1 MLCHDQAQCSFKWDG
16 DHEVFVRHTQ
26 KRIVCVAST
35 FDYTYSVTTT
45 DAAMMRQTANV
56 VCKSDGGIAPGTGG
70 AVGWLRLVDATM
82 DAKVLQSYV
91 DVSPSA
97 VKAGPVEV
105 AGVDSGV
112 LVTVGVSEEAG
123 GMLCHDQAQC
133 SFKWDGDHEVF
144 VRHTQKRIVC
154 VASTFDYTYR
164 VTASGATANVVCK
177 SDGGIAMGGG
187 GAAVG
192 WLRLVDATM
201 DAKV

>member
-1 MLCHDQAQCSFKWDG
+1 MGKWDG

-35 FDYTYSVTTT
+35 FDYTYRVT
-45 DAAMMRQTANV
+45 ASGATANV

-91 DVSPSA
+91 DVRPSA

-154 VASTFDYTYR
+154 VASTFDYTYS
-164 VTASGATANVVCK
+164 VTTGP
-177 SDGGIAMGGG
+177 
-187 GAAVG
+187 AAA
-192 WLRLVDATM
+192 RLSR
-201 DAKV
+201 KVICR

>member
-1 MLCHDQAQCSFKWDG
+1 MGKWGG

-35 FDYTYSVTTT
+35 FDYTYSVTVGAEMT
-45 DAAMMRQTANV
+45 REVANV
-56 VCKSDGGIAPGTGG
+56 VCKKSGGIAMGG
-70 AVGWLRLVDATM
+70 GGAAVGWLRLVDATM

-154 VASTFDYTYR
+154 VASTFDYTYSVKVGLATMR
-164 VTASGATANVVCK
+164 QTANVVCK
-177 SDGGIAMGGG
+177 SDGGIAMGGS
-187 GAAVG
+187 GAAV
-192 WLRLVDATM
+192 
-201 DAKV
+201 